1 MMAGKV
7 LILMGSSS
15 DAETMRAAAEVLSGY
30 GIPFEMTVASA
41 HRSPGRTQS
50 LARNAEKEGF
60 SVVIAGAGSAAHLA
74 GCVAAETVLPVIGVP
89 LAGSP
94 LGGFDALLSTVQMPA
109 GVPVATVAVGK
120 AGAQNAAHL
129 AAQILSIS
137 SPRLRAK
144 IRARRKEM
152 AGAVEEAAKRLP

>member
-1 MMAGKV
+1 MAGKV
-7 LILMGSSS
+7 LILMGSAS
-15 DAETMRAAAEVLSGY
+15 DAEAMRAAAEVLTEY
-30 GIPFEMTVASA
+30 GIPYEMTVASA

-60 SVVIAGAGSAAHLA
+60 SVIIAGAGGAAHLA

-129 AAQILSIS
+129 AAQILSVS
-137 SPRLRAK
+137 SPKLRAK